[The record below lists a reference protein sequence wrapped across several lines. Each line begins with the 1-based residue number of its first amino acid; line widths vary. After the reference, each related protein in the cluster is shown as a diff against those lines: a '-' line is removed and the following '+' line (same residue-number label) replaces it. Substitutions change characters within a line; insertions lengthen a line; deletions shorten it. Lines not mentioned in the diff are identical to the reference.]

1 MSNEE
6 LIEFGSITAF
16 LKAFSINRRSALC
29 KMNIEEQTNFILNAS
44 NFKLNLDDAVY
55 MYWIDG
61 QES

>member
-16 LKAFSINRRSALC
+16 LKAFSINLRSALC
-29 KMNIEEQTNFILNAS
+29 KMNIEEQTNSILNAS
-44 NFKLNLDDAVY
+44 NFKPNLDDAVY
-55 MYWIDG
+55 MYCIDG